1 MYTPSA
7 FAFDATRRVGEFLSS
22 HGLGIVTLADRGE
35 VEAVHVPLVQVPG
48 PTPLG
53 TLLGHVAQANPVRRC
68 FDGRESLVVLSGPDA
83 YVSPDWYES
92 EGLVPTWN
100 YVVIHLR
107 GRIRHVGD
115 RSELKHIV
123 ERLSAIHEARLAPKP
138 VWTIGKLS
146 SESLDV
152 MLRGIVGFAIDVERV
167 EGKAKLSQNRNSRDR
182 EAVAR
187 ALAER
192 DDAKSRQISAAM
204 TRSSTDGQLES
215 IQDAAV
221 RVADLAED
229 VSRHVPSRK

>member
-1 MYTPSA
+1 
-7 FAFDATRRVGEFLSS
+7 
-22 HGLGIVTLADRGE
+22 
-35 VEAVHVPLVQVPG
+35 
-48 PTPLG
+48 
-53 TLLGHVAQANPVRRC
+53 
-68 FDGRESLVVLSGPDA
+68 
-83 YVSPDWYES
+83 
-92 EGLVPTWN
+92 
-100 YVVIHLR
+100 
-107 GRIRHVGD
+107 
-115 RSELKHIV
+115 
-123 ERLSAIHEARLAPKP
+123 
-138 VWTIGKLS
+138 
-146 SESLDV
+146 